1 MERLEGVGVTTK
13 YAAARDVA
21 FQWRAEYR
29 KVRREN
35 GTLRR
40 VYKEACAL
48 LEKLPRDE
56 TTSGLRDAV
65 RNAVFAVG
73 GE

>member
-1 MERLEGVGVTTK
+1 MATK
-13 YAAARDVA
+13 FAIARDRA
-21 FQWRAEYR
+21 YLWRAEYR
-29 KVRREN
+29 KATREN
-35 GTLRR
+35 KSLRR
-40 VYKEACAL
+40 VYFEAKRL

-56 TTSGLRDAV
+56 TTADLRDAV

>member
-1 MERLEGVGVTTK
+1 MSTK

-29 KVRREN
+29 KVQREN
-35 GTLRR
+35 KSLRR
-40 VYKEACAL
+40 VYDEAKVL
-48 LEKLPRDE
+48 LDKLPRDE
-56 TTSGLRDAV
+56 KTAGLRDAV

-73 GE
+73 GEGAIR